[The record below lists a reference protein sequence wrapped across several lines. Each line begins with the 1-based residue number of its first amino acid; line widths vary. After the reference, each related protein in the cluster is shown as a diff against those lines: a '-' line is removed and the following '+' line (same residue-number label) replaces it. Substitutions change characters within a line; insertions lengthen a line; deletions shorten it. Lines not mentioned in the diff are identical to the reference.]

1 VGDEFDGFKHPARN
15 VGRLYKGLK
24 NGEINCSFEDA
35 VDRHALIE
43 EIYRENGIQE

>member
-1 VGDEFDGFKHPARN
+1 

-24 NGEINCSFEDA
+24 NEEINCSFEDA
-35 VDRHALIE
+35 VDRHALVE